1 MRIPVEVAL
10 CFTKKIALIF
20 FRRARYFVRN
30 LSAGKPR
37 DYLKKYLD
45 RFGCFPIQ
53 FFFAIL
59 IKNSAQKAIEEQ

>member
-1 MRIPVEVAL
+1 MRIPVDIAL

-20 FRRARYFVRN
+20 FRRTRYFVRN

-53 FFFAIL
+53 IFFAIL
-59 IKNSAQKAIEEQ
+59 IKNAVKTAIEEQ

>member
-1 MRIPVEVAL
+1 MRIPVDIAL

-20 FRRARYFVRN
+20 FRRARYFARN

-37 DYLKKYLD
+37 DCLKKYLG

-53 FFFAIL
+53 FFFAVF
-59 IKNSAQKAIEEQ
+59 IKNAAQKAIEEQ

>member
-10 CFTKKIALIF
+10 CFSKKIAFIF
-20 FRRARYFVRN
+20 FRRARYFVCN

-53 FFFAIL
+53 IFFAVL
-59 IKNSAQKAIEEQ
+59 IKNSAQKAIEE

>member
-1 MRIPVEVAL
+1 MRIPVDIAL
-10 CFTKKIALIF
+10 CFAKKLRLF
-20 FRRARYFVRN
+20 FQADATFVRN

-53 FFFAIL
+53 FFLRFL
-59 IKNSAQKAIEEQ
+59 